1 MGMADLD
8 ESGLFPLCA
17 TDRALGLRLAEY
29 AAAAYDPLHYGLSRA
44 DIERVSPFVSHR
56 AQGFVV
62 AHPDELIVAFGGSDD
77 AEDWFISLVFA
88 QIEGYGGR
96 AHKGFADALDS
107 LWTPLLAA
115 LYDAGLDERPVTL
128 TGHSLGGALATLAG
142 WRFGAELGRDG
153 QVVTYGAPAILNPA
167 AAAEYRPALVRFVND
182 GDPVPGL
189 RWPRLDHAYVHAGR
203 EICLLRHGSIAPSRY
218 SRGLSAR
225 LERQLAY
232 LDLDGPAP
240 RRSEG
245 WYADHRIGEH
255 VRRLEGTSR
264 VTTAVPIR

>member
-1 MGMADLD
+1 MAAHD
-8 ESGLFPLCA
+8 ESGLFPLRA
-17 TDRALGLRLAEY
+17 EDRALGLRLAEY

-44 DIERVSPFVSHR
+44 DIDRVSPFVSHR

-77 AEDWFISLVFA
+77 AEDWLISLVFA
-88 QIEGYGGR
+88 QVEGYGGR

-115 LYDAGLDERPVTL
+115 LYDADFDDRPVTL

-142 WRFGAELGRDG
+142 WRFGAELDRPC
-153 QVVTYGAPAILNPA
+153 QVVTYGAPAILNPKA
-167 AAAEYRPALVRFVND
+167 AGEYGPGLLRFVND
-182 GDPVPGL
+182 GDPVPSL
-189 RWPRLDHAYVHAGR
+189 RWPRLDHPYVHAGR
-203 EICLLRHGSIAPSRY
+203 EIYLLRHGAIASGRY

-225 LERQLAY
+225 IERQLAY
-232 LDLDGPAP
+232 LDLDGPEP

-255 VRRLEGTSR
+255 VRRLDGAAR
-264 VTTAVPIR
+264 VTTPASIR